1 MEAGGIGALE
11 PRDAPP
17 ELTGCPYCQRAD
29 EVRRVPMAV
38 EAGAGLAPAA
48 PPVRFGKLPLAM
60 LVWSALAVAAAET
73 AVRGPVGTRGVR
85 LDFLGVGVTGA
96 LAVVNALGVVGI
108 FRRRRRIRAGK
119 PAALAVWNDGWYC
132 GRCGLVYF
140 QPGYEPKGVALR
152 QALSPAQFQH
162 EVYRAGGY
170 QDLAGENEV

>member
-48 PPVRFGKLPLAM
+48 PPVRFGKLPL
-60 LVWSALAVAAAET
+60 
-73 AVRGPVGTRGVR
+73 
-85 LDFLGVGVTGA
+85 
-96 LAVVNALGVVGI
+96 
-108 FRRRRRIRAGK
+108 
-119 PAALAVWNDGWYC
+119 NDGWYC